1 MTWKSLEEVYLKESA
16 LKEVP
21 LLPRQQVHREASAEE
36 VIKLIKDL
44 DSQGLLQSG
53 EDLEVVKKFLA
64 RKPFV
69 ESIFQY
75 LDSKNLTE
83 NTIRE
88 GDVRKFILE
97 IISNNNDTAAFA
109 EYIKNPVT
117 LSSIGSSGML
127 VEKMMQITKMSSDTI
142 RGLINLIGTESGRG
156 VGRGEMACATI
167 FSDVKM
173 SSSKGDL
180 DWDGKYL
187 EVKGTAA
194 RLGKRDR
201 AYSNFQ
207 KSQLGILAKKY
218 DKSDKRID
226 TLVANIADEPGL
238 QLSTLYTALLDFI
251 RVSYPHSSIQFP
263 REINL
268 TNPLEVRKAITKIM
282 ISNYAEH
289 EGLESFIFINTGN
302 TRFFGR
308 YIIFTKEQIP
318 QLVDKNLVKAGA
330 INILDLDPSI
340 GTI

>member
-1 MTWKSLEEVYLKESA
+1 MTWKSLEEVYLRESA

-21 LLPRQQVHREASAEE
+21 LLPRQQVYSEASAEE

-64 RKPFV
+64 RKPFA
-69 ESIFQY
+69 EAIFQY
-75 LDSKNLTE
+75 LDSKNLTDK
-83 NTIRE
+83 TIRE

-97 IISNNNDTAAFA
+97 IISDNNDTAAFA
-109 EYIKNPVT
+109 EYIKNPVPLT
-117 LSSIGSSGML
+117 SIGNSGML
-127 VEKMMQITKMSSDTI
+127 VEKMSQVTGMSSDTI

-156 VGRGEMACATI
+156 VGRGEIACATI

-173 SSSKGDL
+173 SAGKGDL
-180 DWDGKYL
+180 DWGGKYL

-201 AYSNFQ
+201 AYSNFE
-207 KSQLGILAKKY
+207 KSSLGVLARKY

-226 TLVANIADEPGL
+226 TLVSNIADEPGL
-238 QLSTLYTALLDFI
+238 EQNKLYTALLDFI
-251 RVSYPHSSIQFP
+251 KVSYPHSSIEFP
-263 REINL
+263 RGINL
-268 TNPLEVRKAITKIM
+268 ANPLEVRKAITKIM
-282 ISNYAEH
+282 INNYAEH

-318 QLVDKNLVKAGA
+318 ELVDKNLVKAGA
-330 INILDLDPSI
+330 INILDLDPSL